1 MVIIMLSERDLQK
14 LNEQSVGNMELFEK
28 EQKCGCFFCGKIFGS
43 EEITQYIEDEE
54 GDTAVCPFCKTDSVL
69 GESCG
74 YEITEELLKEMHDY
88 WF

>member
-1 MVIIMLSERDLQK
+1 MKRGF
-14 LNEQSVGNMELFEK
+14 NVGNSTLKFAPR
-28 EQKCGCFFCGKIFGS
+28 CFFCGKIFGS

>member
-1 MVIIMLSERDLQK
+1 MLSEHDLQK
-14 LNEQSVGNMELFEK
+14 LNEQSVGNMELFEQ
-28 EQKCGCFFCGKIFGS
+28 EQKCGCFFCGKIFSS
-43 EEITQYIEDEE
+43 EEITQYIDDEE
-54 GDTAVCPFCKTDSVL
+54 GDTAVCPFCKIDSVI